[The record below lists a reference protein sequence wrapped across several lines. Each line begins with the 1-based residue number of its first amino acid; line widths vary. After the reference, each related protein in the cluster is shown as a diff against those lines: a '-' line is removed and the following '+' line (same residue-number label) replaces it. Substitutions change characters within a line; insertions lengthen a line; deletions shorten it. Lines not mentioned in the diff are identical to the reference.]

1 MHFQLIR
8 YIITL
13 VCFFAYISGS
23 LALSYNFDSK
33 SKHDSVS
40 KHDSKSKVI
49 YQIGF
54 YAGANNS
61 LSFSNNN
68 LNPGPSYLIYGQFG
82 LSKKCEIGFGIG
94 AIFYKGKS
102 LSYYDAKLIV
112 DTVDIKSYTVTS
124 VGYATVPIFF
134 KYGISSRSKI
144 VLGVRVSGLLFTDG
158 TGSFSYYRPSR
169 PDSVVNMSTFKPN
182 LPSAANFI
190 DVGGIIGYEF
200 AFSKHLKASLLFNI
214 NAIPIDSK
222 QLTDYVGAKTGN
234 YNVSGELGL
243 HYLFNSHTRE

>member
-1 MHFQLIR
+1 MHSKLIR
-8 YIITL
+8 YIIIIG
-13 VCFFAYISGS
+13 FFLIYISGS
-23 LALSYNFDSK
+23 RALSQNVNTLL
-33 SKHDSVS
+33 KHDSVS
-40 KHDSKSKVI
+40 KKESKSKI
-49 YQIGF
+49 TYQIGF

-61 LSFSNNN
+61 LTYSNNS
-68 LNPGPSYLIYGQFG
+68 LNAGPSYLIYGQFG
-82 LSKKCEIGFGIG
+82 LNKKCEIGFGIG

-102 LSYYDAKLIV
+102 LSYYDAKLIA
-112 DTVDIKSYTVTS
+112 DTVDIKTYTVTS

-134 KYGISSRSKI
+134 KYAISPRSKI

-200 AFSKHLKASLLFNI
+200 AFSKHFKASLLFNI